1 TSPAHR
7 RPSRIPARAPSAM
20 TLIFSPNTATTNLY
34 TLSLH
39 DALPI
44 CTGATSVSAPLARSS
59 SLIVHGVDALLTNVS
74 VWVLDRICRD
84 RSEEHTS
91 ELQSRG
97 HLVCRLL
104 LEKKKP

>member
-1 TSPAHR
+1 
-7 RPSRIPARAPSAM
+7 M
-20 TLIFSPNTATTNLY
+20 KTATTNLY

-44 CTGATSVSAPLARSS
+44 YIGYKSEGILPLATFQSAGETVKPGDKLR
-59 SLIVHGVDALLTNVS
+59 VTVKGRDP
-74 VWVLDRICRD
+74 DGD

-97 HLVCRLL
+97 QLVCRLL
-104 LEKKKP
+104 LEKKKNRNTCEITNERKNTRRTAS